1 MVEAEVV
8 DTATEINGLPHADS
22 TPEKLNTVGE
32 EKKVLLRQNHYT
44 SNASTL
50 SNGTMTNN
58 TSLSNESSNTVP
70 RQQQQQQPP
79 QQRNNAIFSNPMKQ
93 TQQVGYKQRSPSPG
107 QQQWQNNRGNYWTGQ
122 QKVPYHSPYMQNN
135 NNNNNYNNGGYRNDT
150 SQTEQLSRTNLY
162 IRGLPH
168 HTTDDELANMCKRFG
183 KITST
188 KAITDKQSNKCKG
201 YGFVDFESPESAQK
215 ACQHLTLQGTQASFA
230 KMSINDQI
238 RKQQHDPTKIK
249 QHSENLDVTNL
260 YISNLPRS
268 FSEEDL
274 NSLVMPFGDIVS
286 SRILKD
292 PEGNSKGVG
301 FARLESKE
309 LCEKAIKTLNGKP
322 VTQGGEPL
330 IVKFAEAPNPNKK
343 RPLVYLAPAWT
354 AAGAGMDESG
364 QMPAMS
370 FVQPVF
376 PDVSLQQNGASAIPP
391 PGPRPLLF
399 HPSMQMV
406 PLPIQYNNIPN
417 GQWMSP
423 QLVPLTAFPP
433 QLSPVDHHTLASQ
446 MGQLH
451 LGGGYIGTTAYTP
464 YSTPQTINS
473 TSIPNENHNQND
485 AHHASYTVYDPSGLQ

>member
-8 DTATEINGLPHADS
+8 DTATETNGFPHS
-22 TPEKLNTVGE
+22 EPTSEKLNTVGE
-32 EKKVLLRQNHYT
+32 EKKVLLRQNHYNN
-44 SNASTL
+44 SNSL
-50 SNGTMTNN
+50 SNGTI
-58 TSLSNESSNTVP
+58 SSSSISNDNIS
-70 RQQQQQQPP
+70 RQP
-79 QQRNNAIFSNPMKQ
+79 QQRNNAIFSNPIKQ
-93 TQQVGYKQRSPSPG
+93 AQQNMPYKQRSPSPA
-107 QQQWQNNRGNYWTGQ
+107 QQQWQSNRGSYWAGQ
-122 QKVPYHSPYMQNN
+122 QKMPYHSPYMQNN
-135 NNNNNYNNGGYRNDT
+135 SYNNGGYRNEN
-150 SQTEQLSRTNLY
+150 SQSEQLSRTNLY

-249 QHSENLDVTNL
+249 QHNENIDVTNL

-268 FSEEDL
+268 FTEEQL
-274 NSLVMPFGDIVS
+274 NSLVMPFGEIVS

-309 LCEKAIKTLNGKP
+309 LCEKAIKALNGKP

-343 RPLVYLAPAWT
+343 RPLVYLAPAWA
-354 AAGAGMDESG
+354 AAGAAMDESG
-364 QMPAMS
+364 QIPAMS
-370 FVQPVF
+370 FVQPMF
-376 PDVSLQQNGASAIPP
+376 SDVSLQQNGASAIPT

-451 LGGGYIGTTAYTP
+451 LGGGYIGTPPYTP
-464 YSTPQTINS
+464 YSTPQTVS
-473 TSIPNENHNQND
+473 TASIAESHTPNDNHHPN
-485 AHHASYTVYDPSGLQ
+485 YTIYDPSGLQ

>member
-8 DTATEINGLPHADS
+8 DTATETNGYAHSEPSPD
-22 TPEKLNTVGE
+22 KLTTVGE
-32 EKKVLLRQNHYT
+32 EKKVLLRQNHY
-44 SNASTL
+44 S
-50 SNGTMTNN
+50 NN
-58 TSLSNESSNTVP
+58 TGLTNGSINNNNSSNNAVSNDNINNS
-70 RQQQQQQPP
+70 RQS
-79 QQRNNAIFSNPMKQ
+79 QQRNTAIFSNPIKQ
-93 TQQVGYKQRSPSPG
+93 AQQMPYKRSPSPA
-107 QQQWQNNRGNYWTGQ
+107 QQQWQSNRGNYWSGQ
-122 QKVPYHSPYMQNN
+122 QKMSYHSPYMQNN
-135 NNNNNYNNGGYRNDT
+135 NYNNGGGYRNDNNQ
-150 SQTEQLSRTNLY
+150 SEQLSRTNLY

-201 YGFVDFESPESAQK
+201 YGFVDFESPEAAQK

-238 RKQQHDPTKIK
+238 RKQQHDPSKIK
-249 QHSENLDVTNL
+249 QHNDNIDVTNL

-268 FSEEDL
+268 FTEEQL
-274 NSLVMPFGDIVS
+274 NSLVMPFGEIVS

-309 LCEKAIKTLNGKP
+309 LCEKAIKALNGKP

-343 RPLVYLAPAWT
+343 RPLVYFAPAWA
-354 AAGAGMDESG
+354 AAGAGMEDNG
-364 QMPAMS
+364 QLPAMS
-370 FVQPVF
+370 FVQPMYS
-376 PDVSLQQNGASAIPP
+376 DVSLQQNGASAIPT
-391 PGPRPLLF
+391 PGPRPLLI

-423 QLVPLTAFPP
+423 QFVPLTTFPP
-433 QLSPVDHHTLASQ
+433 QLSPVDHHALASQ

-451 LGGGYIGTTAYTP
+451 LGGGYIGTPNSYTP
-464 YSTPQTINS
+464 YSTPQAVSTNS
-473 TSIPNENHNQND
+473 IASENHTTND
-485 AHHASYTVYDPSGLQ
+485 AHHPNYTIYDTSLQ

>member
-8 DTATEINGLPHADS
+8 DTATATETNGYSHPEPV
-22 TPEKLNTVGE
+22 TEKLNTVGE
-32 EKKVLLRQNHYT
+32 EKKVLLRQNHH
-44 SNASTL
+44 NA
-50 SNGTMTNN
+50 GGMTNG
-58 TSLSNESSNTVP
+58 SMSGSPSNDNNSRP
-70 RQQQQQQPP
+70 
-79 QQRNNAIFSNPMKQ
+79 QRNNPIFSNPIKQ
-93 TQQVGYKQRSPSPG
+93 AQQMPYKQRSPSPG
-107 QQQWQNNRGNYWTGQ
+107 QGGWQNNRGNNYWSGGQQQ
-122 QKVPYHSPYMQNN
+122 QKVPYHNHYMNN
-135 NNNNNYNNGGYRNDT
+135 NNNNNSNNGSYNNGGGYRSEST
-150 SQTEQLSRTNLY
+150 QPEQLSRTNLY

-238 RKQQHDPTKIK
+238 RKQQHDPSRK
-249 QHSENLDVTNL
+249 QHGDNIDVTNL

-268 FSEEDL
+268 FTEEQL
-274 NSLVMPFGDIVS
+274 NNLVSPFGEIVS

-301 FARLESKE
+301 FARLEGKE
-309 LCEKAIKTLNGKP
+309 LCEKAIKVLNGKP

-343 RPLVYLAPAWT
+343 RPLVYLTPTWT
-354 AAGAGMDESG
+354 AAGAAAMDESG
-364 QMPAMS
+364 QMPAMG
-370 FVQPVF
+370 FVGQPMFGDMAVA
-376 PDVSLQQNGASAIPP
+376 QQNGASAIPNS
-391 PGPRPLLF
+391 RPLLF

-406 PLPIQYNNIPN
+406 PLPLANYNNLSS

-423 QLVPLTAFPP
+423 QLVPLAAFPP
-433 QLSPVDHHTLASQ
+433 HLSPVDHHALASQ

-451 LGGGYIGTTAYTP
+451 LGGGYIANPYTP
-464 YSTPQTINS
+464 Y
-473 TSIPNENHNQND
+473 TSAQAVTNHQLPTENHSQND
-485 AHHASYTVYDPSGLQ
+485 SAHYQNHAIYEQSL

>member
-8 DTATEINGLPHADS
+8 DTAPETNGYSHSEPIAD
-22 TPEKLNTVGE
+22 KLTTVGE
-32 EKKVLLRQNHYT
+32 EKKVLLRQNHYN
-44 SNASTL
+44 NASAGLTNGSTI
-50 SNGTMTNN
+50 SNNN
-58 TSLSNESSNTVP
+58 SNNNVSNENVNNNS
-70 RQQQQQQPP
+70 RQTP
-79 QQRNNAIFSNPMKQ
+79 QRNPAIFSNPMKQ
-93 TQQVGYKQRSPSPG
+93 AQQMPYKRSPSPA
-107 QQQWQNNRGNYWTGQ
+107 QQQWQSNRGNYWSGQ
-122 QKVPYHSPYMQNN
+122 QKMPYHSPYMQ
-135 NNNNNYNNGGYRNDT
+135 NNNYNNGGYRNDNN
-150 SQTEQLSRTNLY
+150 QTEQLSRTNLY

-201 YGFVDFESPESAQK
+201 YGFVDFESPEAAQK

-230 KMSINDQI
+230 KVSRKMSINDQI
-238 RKQQHDPTKIK
+238 RKQQHDPSKVK
-249 QHSENLDVTNL
+249 QHNDNIDVTNL

-268 FSEEDL
+268 FTEEQL
-274 NSLVMPFGDIVS
+274 NSLVMPFGEIVS

-309 LCEKAIKTLNGKP
+309 LCEKAIKALNGKP

-343 RPLVYLAPAWT
+343 RPLVYFAPAW
-354 AAGAGMDESG
+354 AGAGMEENG
-364 QMPAMS
+364 QIPAMS
-370 FVQPVF
+370 FVQPMF
-376 PDVSLQQNGASAIPP
+376 SDVSLQQNGASAIPT
-391 PGPRPLLF
+391 PGPRPLLI

-423 QLVPLTAFPP
+423 QFVPLTTFPH
-433 QLSPVDHHTLASQ
+433 QLSPVDHHALASQ

-451 LGGGYIGTTAYTP
+451 LGGAGYIGTPPYTP
-464 YSTPQTINS
+464 YSTPQANHTANDPHHPNYTIY
-473 TSIPNENHNQND
+473 D
-485 AHHASYTVYDPSGLQ
+485 ASLQ